1 MTRENKLALVVGFGL
16 ILFVGILITDHLAAD
31 TRGHETLPTAR
42 IPDAGPITLAGRGTT
57 ILESEAEPARVVEV
71 PIREPEIVLELSSGD
86 RPLARQMRPIGADD
100 ARTVTDGALAGR
112 GMATPPPP
120 SDRIHVVQKNETL
133 SSIAKSVYGDAGLWK
148 RIQNANPKVDAR
160 RLRPGTRLM
169 IPSSDQTSTRRAA
182 SREVPEQRPQPA
194 STRPYSIRSGDSLAK
209 IASRE
214 LGSEGRLREIKD
226 LNGMTNDLIVPGQTI
241 NLPAR

>member
-1 MTRENKLALVVGFGL
+1 
-16 ILFVGILITDHLAAD
+16 
-31 TRGHETLPTAR
+31 
-42 IPDAGPITLAGRGTT
+42 
-57 ILESEAEPARVVEV
+57 
-71 PIREPEIVLELSSGD
+71 
-86 RPLARQMRPIGADD
+86 
-100 ARTVTDGALAGR
+100 
-112 GMATPPPP
+112 
-120 SDRIHVVQKNETL
+120 
-133 SSIAKSVYGDAGLWK
+133 
-148 RIQNANPKVDAR
+148 
-160 RLRPGTRLM
+160 M

-214 LGSEGRLREIKD
+214 LGSEGRWREIKD